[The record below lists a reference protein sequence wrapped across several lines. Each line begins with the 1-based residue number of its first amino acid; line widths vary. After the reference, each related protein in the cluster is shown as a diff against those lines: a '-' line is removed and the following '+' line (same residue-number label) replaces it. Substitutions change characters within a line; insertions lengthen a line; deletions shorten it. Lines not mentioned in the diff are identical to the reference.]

1 MRNYPS
7 NSLLFVPIQ
16 RRNALVRSLTLLL
29 VPMFLLAMKAHN
41 PEETIR
47 PVTESAVMIRAED
60 RDSCPKPA
68 QPTPDVRNH
77 MDGTAGN
84 HRQLFF
90 QGAGAPSSIERGGA
104 SAETVYY
111 LRSLLNLASKR
122 EIRQLVFKARL
133 LVGSFIHKYLPLSP
147 FFAVA

>member
-1 MRNYPS
+1 MQNH
-7 NSLLFVPIQ
+7 LLKAFLVVLIQ
-16 RRNALVRSLTLLL
+16 RQCALIRSLTLLL

-47 PVTESAVMIRAED
+47 PAAYSPAIIRTEEAD
-60 RDSCPKPA
+60 NCPEPA

-77 MDGTAGN
+77 MDGTAGD
-84 HRQLFF
+84 HRHLFF
-90 QGAGAPSSIERGGA
+90 QGAGAPSSIESGAA